1 MNIRVS
7 IIGATGYV
15 GAELVRLLYDHPQA
29 QIKHLISSSHIDESF
44 SSLYNNALPISLPTM
59 EAFDPHALAEDTDV
73 FFTSLPHGAS
83 QDAIA
88 DLHETGKYIIDM
100 SGDFR
105 YDDPQCY
112 QEWYGVEHQKKDL
125 LAQSVY
131 GMPELHRSD
140 ISATHLIGNPG
151 CYTTTSILALAPL
164 IKHNLVELD
173 SIVIDAKSGTTGAGR
188 KASMGT
194 HFCEVNENLK
204 AYNVAKHRHTSE
216 IEQELSKLAKEPVLV
231 SFTPHLLPINRGI
244 LATSYAKLAHNVSHK
259 DIMNVY
265 QEMYAN
271 EPFVQLYEEGSLP
284 EIKHVRGSNMIGIGF
299 VIDPRTNRIVVVS
312 CLDNLIKGAA
322 GQAIQN
328 MNILFGIEE
337 TTGLSRIAWYL

>member
-1 MNIRVS
+1 MSIRVS

-15 GAELVRLLYDHPQA
+15 GAELVRLLYGHPEA
-29 QIKHLISSSHIDESF
+29 EIVHLVSSSHINESF
-44 SSLYNNALPISLPTM
+44 SSLYNNTLSIPLPAM
-59 EAFDPHALAEDTDV
+59 EAFDADALAKNTDI

-83 QDAIA
+83 QEAIA
-88 DLHETGKYIIDM
+88 ELYKTGKCIIDL

-112 QEWYGVEHQKKDL
+112 QEWYGVDHQEKDL

-131 GMPELHRSD
+131 GLPELHRST
-140 ISATHLIGNPG
+140 IRKTRLVGNPG

-164 IKHNLVELD
+164 IKNNLIELD
-173 SIVIDAKSGTTGAGR
+173 NIIIDAKSGTTGAGR
-188 KASMGT
+188 KALSGT
-194 HFCEVNENLK
+194 HFCEVNENFK

-216 IEQELSKLAKEPVLV
+216 IEQELSKLAQQSMVL

-244 LATSYAKLAHNVSHK
+244 LATSYAKLTQNVSHK
-259 DIMNVY
+259 DVLQFY
-265 QEMYAN
+265 QDMYTN
-271 EPFVQLYEEGSLP
+271 EPFVQIYSEGSLP
-284 EIKHVRGSNMIGIGF
+284 EIKHVRGSNMLGIGF
-299 VIDPRTNRIVVVS
+299 AIDPRTNRIVVVS

-328 MNILFGIEE
+328 MNILFDIEE
-337 TTGLSRIAWYL
+337 TMGLSKVAWYL

>member
-15 GAELVRLLYDHPQA
+15 GAELVRLLQGHPSVS
-29 QIKHLISSSHIDESF
+29 IKHLVSSNHDGKAF
-44 SSLYNNALPISLPTM
+44 SKLYENMLGTSLPMM
-59 EAFDPHALAEDTDV
+59 ESLDIPLLEKDTDI
-73 FFTSLPHGAS
+73 FFTSLPHGTS
-83 QDAIA
+83 QEVITQLAA
-88 DLHETGKYIIDM
+88 TGKPIIDM

-105 YDDPQCY
+105 YDDPDCY
-112 QEWYGVEHQKKDL
+112 QQWYGVVHQNIPL
-125 LAQSVY
+125 LATSVY
-131 GMPELHRSD
+131 GMPELHRSQ
-140 ISATHLIGNPG
+140 IAKAKLIGNPG

-164 IKHNLVELD
+164 LKAGCIEQD
-173 SIVIDAKSGTTGAGR
+173 SIIIDAKSGTTGAGR
-188 KASMGT
+188 KASEST

-204 AYNVAKHRHTSE
+204 AYNIAKHRHTSE
-216 IEQELSKLAKEPVLV
+216 IEQELSKIANDTITL

-244 LATSYAKLAHNVSHK
+244 LATSYARLNRNISH
-259 DIMNVY
+259 DEIMHLY

-271 EPFVQLYEEGSLP
+271 EPFVQLYPQGQLP

-299 VIDPRTNRIVVVS
+299 VIDERTNRIVIIS

-328 MNILFGIEE
+328 MNILFNLDE
-337 TTGLSRIAWYL
+337 TTGLPKIAWYL